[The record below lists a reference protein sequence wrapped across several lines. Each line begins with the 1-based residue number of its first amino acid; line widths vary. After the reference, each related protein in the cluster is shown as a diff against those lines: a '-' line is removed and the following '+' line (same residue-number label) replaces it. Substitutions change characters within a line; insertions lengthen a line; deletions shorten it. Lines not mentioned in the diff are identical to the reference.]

1 MSVPRTFARDCRY
14 KAEADILVAR
24 KIPLPLDIMKDL
36 AQPIIIIITETI
48 VRNNTTKYN
57 NKPHCNRYS

>member
-14 KAEADILVAR
+14 KAEADILATR
-24 KIPLPLDIMKDL
+24 KILPPLYIMKDL
-36 AQPIIIIITETI
+36 AQPKKIITETI
-48 VRNNTTKYN
+48 VRNNTIKYN